1 MRAFTPALV
10 LAALAALVGTAVAI
24 GSGAKA
30 AHGKRIPVKLTEM
43 SVVPVPKSWK
53 AGSVTFVVRN
63 AGEVEHEFVVYRR
76 DTGDPLPVKKFKAV
90 EDEAAVVD
98 EVEDIEPETTRNL
111 SVLLKRGKY
120 LLFCNIPGHYQLGM
134 SIVFRV
140 T

>member
-1 MRAFTPALV
+1 MRAFTSVLV
-10 LAALAALVGTAVAI
+10 LAALAALVGTAVAL

-30 AHGKRIPVKLTEM
+30 AHGKRIPVRLKEM
-43 SVVPVPKSWK
+43 SVVPVLKSSK
-53 AGSVTFVVRN
+53 AGYVTFVVSN
-63 AGEVEHEFVVYRR
+63 AGEVEHELVVYRR
-76 DTGDPLPVKKFKAV
+76 DTSAPLPVKKFKAV

-120 LLFCNIPGHYQLGM
+120 LLFCNVPGHHQLGM
-134 SIVFRV
+134 SIVFSV